1 MSVAGLVRF
10 RTCQGGCGEVLEYHG
25 YCAICEKFY
34 QEFFVKEVEAM
45 DLVRVGKKERFFDS
59 LPRVRNEDFS
69 YEPSRMRRAAENLA
83 GFAFFIGSVAV
94 TGLVAVGVVTVVRWI
109 AAR

>member
-25 YCAICEKFY
+25 YCANCEKFY
-34 QEFFVKEVEAM
+34 QEFFVKEVEAL
-45 DLVRVGKKERFFDS
+45 DLVRVAKKERFFDS

-69 YEPSRMRRAAENLA
+69 CEPSRMRRAAEHLA
-83 GFAFFIGSVAV
+83 GYALFIGCFAV
-94 TGLVAVGVVTVVRWI
+94 TWLVVVGAVTMVRWI